1 MAEARLSGTPTLR
14 SELPL
19 RRRGSTNRSALGR
32 ILGFAVLI
40 CLGACA
46 GTRSADLRLRYA
58 DGVIPGSF
66 DFTEDEWFAALRLT
80 MPDAAAREHAAEFSR
95 PDVEL
100 DRAINLDGLALL
112 SLATE
117 SGGVKAERLR
127 QEWRTALY
135 GIWAYDQRQRGAVS
149 EEDLAQRWSVRIARE
164 DQLWE
169 ARRERLRQSLQ
180 RKGKLPPGR

>member
-1 MAEARLSGTPTLR
+1 MAEARLSKKPTLR
-14 SELPL
+14 SELPFW
-19 RRRGSTNRSALGR
+19 RRGHTYRAALGH
-32 ILGFAVLI
+32 ILGLAVLVW
-40 CLGACA
+40 LGACA
-46 GTRSADLRLRYA
+46 TRSADLRLRYA

-66 DFTEDEWFAALRLT
+66 DFTEEEWFAALRLT
-80 MPDAAAREHAAEFSR
+80 MPDAAARENAAEFSR
-95 PDVEL
+95 PDGEL

-135 GIWAYDQRQRGAVS
+135 GIWASDQRQRGAVS
-149 EEDLAQRWSVRIARE
+149 EEELTQRWSARIAQE
-164 DQLWE
+164 DRLWE